1 MAFMQPELVFGSW
14 VQVEGPCGTE
24 WVDADLVGE
33 VEDYT
38 GPAIPIPEPLA
49 AYCENKTATEIKTVD
64 GWGAR
69 LSAPGYLDA
78 TPWTVFETEE
88 EAQEYLVEQQEDD

>member
-1 MAFMQPELVFGSW
+1 M
-14 VQVEGPCGTE
+14 
-24 WVDADLVGE
+24 GE

-38 GPAIPIPEPLA
+38 GPAITVPEPLA
-49 AYCENKTATEIKTVD
+49 TYCENTTTTEIKTVD

-78 TPWTVFETEE
+78 TAWTVFETEV
-88 EAQEYLVEQQEDD
+88 EAQEYLDEQQEDD